1 MIKFYNSVPDAET
14 TILRKV
20 GYDVLDQLYKLTN
33 LPAAHDV
40 IINGMSDST
49 PIKNDNILDNEKD
62 RPYAIKSS
70 NRNLVKVSIDEEME
84 PGTSQTI
91 PMYKAEEE
99 SIFQD
104 PDLGIVIY
112 PAYQTSRLTITLQM
126 HFSSRKRAMMWVNE
140 MNGKIA
146 SGSEHTIHLLTYS
159 YYIPEQTIVFLKH
172 AYELRE
178 RLAGYN
184 ETFEQ
189 WMERCG
195 NKRITTL
202 VNHAGKNG
210 RYAIGET
217 QSNSYGKF
225 EFSEVPKGD
234 ISDNSGFE
242 LNVEYIVIFKRPFN
256 VIVNT
261 PTVIHQ
267 TLLDERYVNFGKR
280 LAYNPMTIFASAGTF
295 AKIIEDEFFGQL
307 PPAVYE
313 QGIRV
318 PWFDVWKPYNNLPT
332 LLPLITALCR
342 FTSTDEKYI
351 CTLPNITN
359 RYQIQEDIFHYIAE
373 AGEDALRF
381 GQCAVK
387 FSLFCNDEVL
397 VDTAMELNGL
407 VLSLRNSPNLRR
419 TYRVAMGLNRCL
431 WSMNDE
437 QLELLCKHGKACI
450 IILRLLFPRLSR
462 LGKMPI
468 LLPDGSVA
476 KPVVKECI
484 SLIEKQAKKLP
495 LNQNNPVQHLVTCY
509 TLIADRKLPNASKD
523 IYNGYVR

>member
-14 TILRKV
+14 SILRKV
-20 GYDVLDQLYKLTN
+20 GYDVLNQLYKLTN
-33 LPAAHDV
+33 LPQSHDV
-40 IINGMSDST
+40 IFNGMSETT
-49 PIKNDNILDNEKD
+49 PTKNDNILESENDK
-62 RPYAIKSS
+62 PYAIPSG

-104 PDLGIVIY
+104 SALGIVVY

-159 YYIPEQTIVFLKH
+159 YYLPEQTIVFLKH

-178 RLAGYN
+178 RLAGYG

-195 NKRITTL
+195 NKRITTM
-202 VNHAGKNG
+202 VNHAGKNA

-234 ISDNSGFE
+234 LSDNTGFE
-242 LNVEYIVIFKRPFN
+242 VNVEYIVVFKRPFN

-295 AKIIEDEFFGQL
+295 AKIIEDEFYGQL
-307 PPAVYE
+307 PAVVYE
-313 QGIRV
+313 QGIRA
-318 PWFDVWKPYNNLPT
+318 PWFDIWKPHNRLPA

-342 FTSTDEKYI
+342 FTAPEDKYV
-351 CTLPNITN
+351 CTLPNITD
-359 RYQIQEDIFHYIAE
+359 RYQIQEDLFNYIAE
-373 AGEDALRF
+373 AGDDALRF
-381 GQCAVK
+381 GRCAVK
-387 FSLFCNDEVL
+387 LSVFANDEVL
-397 VDTAMELNGL
+397 VDDALEFNGL
-407 VLSLRNSPNLRR
+407 VLSLRNNINLRF
-419 TYRVAMGLNRCL
+419 TYRISMALNRCL
-431 WSMNDE
+431 WSMSDE
-437 QLELLCKHGKACI
+437 QLSLLCKHGKACI
-450 IILRLLFPRLSR
+450 MILKLLFPRLAR
-462 LGKMPI
+462 MGKLPT
-468 LLPDGSVA
+468 LLADGSVA
-476 KPVVKECI
+476 KPIVKECI
-484 SLIEKQAKKLP
+484 ALLEKQTKHLP
-495 LNQNNPVQHLVTCY
+495 LNAHHPVQHLVTCY
-509 TLIADRKLPNASKD
+509 TLIADRKLPNATKD